1 MSYSGA
7 HHHAR
12 FMAYSIYFLK
22 MQLLS
27 EQFEMTDE
35 ERRGVKEMATFIAL
49 FHSAAFLK
57 SRFSSISPALD
68 LNYLSM
74 MQLYKE
80 ENPAAAKVA
89 IESVLKHLWY
99 LTEEVV
105 VLSIFDGQ
113 LDPVLRK
120 GIVVK
125 LLSFPRPKT
134 FSPGKP
140 KFPSLKFDSIITYPD
155 QLLNFVG
162 SRSWLLFL
170 SLKLTE
176 EDFDWMHTEV
186 ENWEKM
192 SGYKK
197 IEGIVRSFEVV
208 NDCAERAVKLISD
221 FKDVVVN
228 VKEQEYLFQVIEDH
242 HNHFRSFNKSSL
254 KDL

>member
-1 MSYSGA
+1 
-7 HHHAR
+7 
-12 FMAYSIYFLK
+12 
-22 MQLLS
+22 
-27 EQFEMTDE
+27 
-35 ERRGVKEMATFIAL
+35 MATFFAL

-57 SRFSSISPALD
+57 SRLSSISPALD

-74 MQLYKE
+74 MHLYKE
-80 ENPAAAKVA
+80 ENPAAAKIA

-105 VLSIFDGQ
+105 VLSIFDRK

-120 GIVVK
+120 GILMK
-125 LLSFPRPKT
+125 LLFFPRPQT
-134 FSPGKP
+134 FAPGKP
-140 KFPSLKFDSIITYPD
+140 KFPSLRLNSIITYLD

-162 SRSWLLFL
+162 SRSWLLFV

-176 EDFDWMHTEV
+176 ENFDWMHTEV

-197 IEGIVRSFEVV
+197 TEGIVRSFEVV
-208 NDCAERAVKLISD
+208 NDCAERAIKLISD

-228 VKEQEYLFQVIEDH
+228 VKDQEYLFQVIEDPR
-242 HNHFRSFNKSSL
+242 NYFRSFKKSSL

>member
-1 MSYSGA
+1 MNTYLLIIQMCSSGA

-35 ERRGVKEMATFIAL
+35 ERRGVKEMSTFIAL

-57 SRFSSISPALD
+57 SRLSSISPALD

-74 MQLYKE
+74 MHLYKE
-80 ENPAAAKVA
+80 ENPAAAEFA
-89 IESVLKHLWY
+89 IDSVLKHLWY

-105 VLSIFDGQ
+105 VLSIFDRQ
-113 LDPVLRK
+113 LELILRK
-120 GIVVK
+120 GILVK
-125 LLSFPRPKT
+125 LPSFPRPKT

-155 QLLNFVG
+155 QLLNFVA
-162 SRSWLLFL
+162 SRSWLLFV
-170 SLKLTE
+170 SIKLTE
-176 EDFDWMHTEV
+176 EHFDWMHTEV
-186 ENWEKM
+186 NNWEKM

-197 IEGIVRSFEVV
+197 LKEL
-208 NDCAERAVKLISD
+208 CAHL
-221 FKDVVVN
+221 
-228 VKEQEYLFQVIEDH
+228 
-242 HNHFRSFNKSSL
+242 KSSMTAL
-254 KDL
+254 KEL

>member
-1 MSYSGA
+1 M
-7 HHHAR
+7 HASWSTQ
-12 FMAYSIYFLK
+12 FFFK

-35 ERRGVKEMATFIAL
+35 ERRGVKEMSTFIAL
-49 FHSAAFLK
+49 FHSATFLK
-57 SRFSSISPALD
+57 SRLSSISPALD
-68 LNYLSM
+68 LNYWSM
-74 MQLYKE
+74 MHLYKE

-89 IESVLKHLWY
+89 IDSVLKHLWY

-105 VLSIFDGQ
+105 FLSIFDRQ

-134 FSPGKP
+134 FSPGNP
-140 KFPSLKFDSIITYPD
+140 KFISLKFDSIITYPD

-162 SRSWLLFL
+162 SRSWLLFV

-176 EDFDWMHTEV
+176 ENFDWMHTEV
-186 ENWEKM
+186 ENWEKI

-197 IEGIVRSFEVV
+197 NGGIVRSFEVV

-228 VKEQEYLFQVIEDH
+228 FKEQEYLFQVIEDH
-242 HNHFRSFNKSSL
+242 RNLFRSFNKSSL